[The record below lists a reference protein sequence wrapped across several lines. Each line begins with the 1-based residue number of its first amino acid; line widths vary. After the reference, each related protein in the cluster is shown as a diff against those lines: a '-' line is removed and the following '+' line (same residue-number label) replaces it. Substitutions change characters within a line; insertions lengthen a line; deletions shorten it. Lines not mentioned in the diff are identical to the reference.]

1 MNKKLIN
8 VKNKLKI
15 TSVTLALVMGLS
27 TVTPGVTVF
36 ASELKQESQTSLW
49 DIEEETNTNYDEKEA
64 QAVIQITDTDLI
76 INGKAYNSDKL
87 ESLLETAQEVDQASN
102 GGRQKRFAA
111 AAGVYFI
118 PGVGQV
124 ALMAT
129 GAIVLGGVTIG
140 AGHWAYKTIKNWLN
154 NPQNS
159 VSRAYGIP
167 KSLLDGNGNVKLGN
181 FNQKVGGRSAWKDP
195 KTGYTKEKDT
205 AGHAGK
211 KWKIKDKKGARKA
224 STDGNGKIIS
234 K

>member
-1 MNKKLIN
+1 MNTTN
-8 VKNKLKI
+8 E
-15 TSVTLALVMGLS
+15 TE
-27 TVTPGVTVF
+27 
-36 ASELKQESQTSLW
+36 ELKTEIINM
-49 DIEEETNTNYDEKEA
+49 IEEIA
-64 QAVIQITDTDLI
+64 QT
-76 INGKAYNSDKL
+76 
-87 ESLLETAQEVDQASN
+87 SN

-124 ALMAT
+124 ALAAS
-129 GAIVLGGVTIG
+129 GAIVVGGITIG
-140 AGHWAYKTIKNWLN
+140 ASHWAYKTIKNWLN

-167 KSLLDGNGNVKLGN
+167 KGLLDKNGNVKLGN
-181 FNQKVGGRSAWKDP
+181 FNQKVGGKTAWKDP
-195 KTGYTKEKDT
+195 KTGYIKEKDT

-211 KWKIKDKKGARKA
+211 KWKIKDKKGVRKA

>member
-1 MNKKLIN
+1 MSKMFKRFIVTAMTAILISTPLLSSVN
-8 VKNKLKI
+8 ALESMSDVSNNDSLGI
-15 TSVTLALVMGLS
+15 ELTSEQVAN
-27 TVTPGVTVF
+27 
-36 ASELKQESQTSLW
+36 A
-49 DIEEETNTNYDEKEA
+49 NYYEKEA
-64 QAVIQITDTDLI
+64 QVVIEITDTDLI
-76 INGKAYNSDKL
+76 INGEVFDSDKL
-87 ESLLETAQEVDQASN
+87 ESLLETAQEVNQTSN

-124 ALMAT
+124 ALAAS
-129 GAIVLGGVTIG
+129 GAIVVGGITIG
-140 AGHWAYKTIKNWLN
+140 ASHWAYKTIKNWLN

-167 KSLLDGNGNVKLGN
+167 KGLLDKNGNVKLGN
-181 FNQKVGGRSAWKDP
+181 FNQKVGGKTAWKDP
-195 KTGYTKEKDT
+195 KTGYIKEKDT

-211 KWKIKDKKGARKA
+211 KWKIKDKKGVRKA